1 MSHLPPL
8 VPDDARLKALVAKAR
23 QEGPAISR
31 QTAHELASWF
41 AVGIGPGFATFRST
55 GVVTHQL
62 YAELVRL
69 HDLRSAEGGQWL
81 ANLTQFVLAQP
92 ATSPRRRST
101 GEGRS
106 A

>member
-8 VPDDARLKALVAKAR
+8 VPDDARLKAFVAKAR
-23 QEGPAISR
+23 QEGPVISR

-41 AVGIGPGFATFRST
+41 AEGIGPGFATFRST
-55 GVVTHQL
+55 GIVTHQL

-69 HDLRSAEGGQWL
+69 HDLRSDEGGQWL
-81 ANLTQFVLAQP
+81 ANLTRFVLAQP
-92 ATSPRRRST
+92 AMSTRRRSS
-101 GEGRS
+101 GGRRS